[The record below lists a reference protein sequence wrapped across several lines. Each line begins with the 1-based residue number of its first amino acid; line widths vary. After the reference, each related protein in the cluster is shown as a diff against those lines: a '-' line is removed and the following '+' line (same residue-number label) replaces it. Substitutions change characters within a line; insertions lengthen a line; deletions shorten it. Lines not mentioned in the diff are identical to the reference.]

1 MKITFRIR
9 RYNPEEDAAPHF
21 EDYELEMAGED
32 KVLDALLRIKSYVD
46 GSLAF
51 RKSCGHGIC
60 GSDAMVINDEE
71 RLACKTLIRDLKL
84 EPDADGKLVVKV
96 EPLKGL
102 PLQRDLM
109 VDQEPFFSAYRSVKP
124 FLINPAPVAA
134 KERKQSQE
142 ERALFDDATKCILC
156 ASCYSS
162 CPVIREKNP
171 DFMGPAAVL
180 GASRF
185 AFDSRDSG
193 FAERLPALDREDG
206 IWDCEN
212 RFRCTQVCPRGIKVT
227 KAINATKRKIES
239 IKKGNIVQ

>member
-1 MKITFRIR
+1 MKVTFSIQ
-9 RYNPEEDAAPHF
+9 RYNPEKDSAPRF

-60 GSDAMVINDEE
+60 GSDAMIINGEE

-84 EPDADGKLVVKV
+84 EAEGDGKLRVRV

-109 VDQEPFFSAYRSVKP
+109 VDQEPFFTAYRAVKP
-124 FLINPAPVAA
+124 FLINPLPPAE
-134 KERKQSQE
+134 KERRQSPE

-162 CPVIREKNP
+162 CPIVREKNP
-171 DFMGPAAVL
+171 AFMGPAAIL

-185 AFDSRDSG
+185 VFDSRDSG
-193 FAERLPALDREDG
+193 LAERLPALDRQDG
-206 IWDCEN
+206 IWDCEG

-239 IKKGNIVQ
+239 IKKGNVAQ